1 MSIGDFIRLFFVFS
15 AIQPILRQQ
24 MLEVMRSRKISQID
38 RDRKSRVSFW
48 APARDSCA
56 CSASRFPLY
65 RDQRLRRTVAGYSD
79 DRRRGAT

>member
-56 CSASRFPLY
+56 CSASRLPAISRSTTQKNRCGLF
-65 RDQRLRRTVAGYSD
+65 R
-79 DRRRGAT
+79 